1 MLTPEQR
8 SPGRAATLPR
18 PVKRRSAKPTATQR
32 RSTVS
37 SDSRSSKRLQ
47 GAPTPLLDTN
57 RTNFHLTPNGEGKS
71 SSGSKPHSDE
81 WAYKWGIRRE
91 KSRLLASKLATA
103 QDDSRYCA
111 KLSRQLKAC
120 NEFVRSDDGHL
131 KAHYSLCR
139 SRWCP
144 VCANKV
150 RVDRQNE
157 LAGIV
162 AVRAK
167 VWARSKDRRKNK
179 ARLALLT
186 LTMRNASDLSCR
198 QSFQRLHKAWGK
210 LTKTREWK
218 ALNDEGWSGAWCREV
233 EYSRKNDWFHF
244 HQHALV
250 EVPIGWTMTDLRK
263 ELRRLW
269 VRCGGGPNL
278 HLRAVDNE
286 TKAILE
292 VSKYIT
298 KDLTKSSDELAEII
312 TAVRGARMFQ
322 VFGKAWRE
330 ARREAKDLKVQ
341 LLEQAE
347 LPEEPSPI
355 NEETGEV
362 ADLPSGDYSLAE
374 LVLLA
379 RNGSWSAMHAL
390 DWFRWFVFTSG
401 QRYYSQL
408 VYEHL
413 CAALAAGVRS
423 RSTDGKGGPKSA
435 LDWV

>member
-1 MLTPEQR
+1 MLISERRNPEGAATPTGHMTRLTPELMTPR
-8 SPGRAATLPR
+8 RKTTVAT
-18 PVKRRSAKPTATQR
+18 
-32 RSTVS
+32 S
-37 SDSRSSKRLQ
+37 SCCSKDCQ
-47 GAPTPLLDTN
+47 DAPTPLLDTN
-57 RTNFHLTPNGEGKS
+57 RSNFHITPNGEG
-71 SSGSKPHSDE
+71 GSKPKSDD
-81 WAYKWGIRRE
+81 WAYKWGVRRE
-91 KSRLLASKLATA
+91 KARLLSKKLAKAEDPT
-103 QDDSRYCA
+103 RYCQ
-111 KLSRQLKAC
+111 KLSRQLKQC
-120 NEFVRSDDGHL
+120 NEFVRADKGQL

-157 LAGIV
+157 IAGIV
-162 AVRAK
+162 SVRAES
-167 VWARSKDRRKNK
+167 WAKDNDRRKGK

-233 EYSRKNDWFHF
+233 EYNKKKDWYHF

-250 EVPIGWTMTDLRK
+250 EVPIGWTMTALRQ

-269 VRCGGGPNL
+269 LRCGGGPNL
-278 HLRAVDNE
+278 HLKAVDNE

-292 VSKYIT
+292 VTKYIT
-298 KDLTKSSDELAEII
+298 KDLTKSSDELATII
-312 TAVRGARMFQ
+312 DAIRGARMFQ

-330 ARREAKDLKVQ
+330 ARKQAKELKVS
-341 LLEQAE
+341 LLEQADI
-347 LPEEPSPI
+347 PEEPSPV
-355 NEETGEV
+355 NETTGEV
-362 ADLPSGDYSLAE
+362 AELPDGDYSLAE

-379 RNGSWSAMHAL
+379 RNGSWSAMYAL

-408 VYEHL
+408 VYDHL
-413 CAALAAGVRS
+413 CSALASGLRS
-423 RSTDGKGGPKSA
+423 VSPDRKAPQKLA
-435 LDWV
+435 LDRV